1 MFSNGNESAMSSE
14 NKDLEDYEMVFTAN
28 DVQKAVDQAVAAAI
42 EKTNSEAMK
51 KMAMV
56 QNDLNKQV
64 AKLKA
69 SEQSNK
75 VNLIKCEEDLEICHA
90 QVKDLNKQV
99 AKLKDSEKSNKA
111 NLIKYKEDLED
122 YEGIVT
128 KLEKKLA
135 AAKASKKA
143 LQGQLDAIRDELR
156 IARGGCIG
164 GDWW

>member
-1 MFSNGNESAMSSE
+1 MFSIGNKSAMSSE
-14 NKDLEDYEMVFTAN
+14 NKDLEDYEMVFTSK
-28 DVQKAVDQAVAAAI
+28 DVQKAVDKAVAAAI
-42 EKTNSEAMK
+42 EKTNSEAMN

-56 QNDLNKQV
+56 QDDLNKQV
-64 AKLKA
+64 TKLKD
-69 SEQSNK
+69 SKQSNK
-75 VNLIKCEEDLEICHA
+75 ANLIKYEEDLEICHA

-99 AKLKDSEKSNKA
+99 AKLKASEQSNKA
-111 NLIKYKEDLED
+111 KLIKCKEGLED

-143 LQGQLDAIRDELR
+143 LQGQLDAAREELR
-156 IARGGCIG
+156 IARGGRPG